1 MCDRCED
8 SGKVI
13 EEVMTGVYQISLCDC
28 QNAAR
33 VKREAEERRK
43 KLKAKIDEAYKRLM
57 EGM

>member
-43 KLKAKIDEAYKRLM
+43 N
-57 EGM
+57 